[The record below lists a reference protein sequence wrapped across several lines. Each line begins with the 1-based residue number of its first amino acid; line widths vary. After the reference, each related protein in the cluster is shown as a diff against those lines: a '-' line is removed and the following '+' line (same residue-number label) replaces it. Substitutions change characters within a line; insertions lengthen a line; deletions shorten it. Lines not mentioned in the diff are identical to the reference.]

1 MMACFAEPV
10 IVNHGV
16 IYGASGCDSWRVI
29 LSQWLLIMVCY
40 AAPVAVNH
48 GVLF

>member
-1 MMACFAEPV
+1 MACYVEPV
-10 IVNHGV
+10 VVNHSV
-16 IYGASGCDSWRVI
+16 LSGASGCDSWRVI

-40 AAPVAVNH
+40 AAPVAVYH